1 MRKFKKGAARIVAV
15 VSMILMVSAVFTGCS
30 KTAKTSGADKSEAIS
45 SLKIGMS
52 FQEMN
57 NPYFVVMNEAIQD
70 AAKLVNAEL
79 YVTDARH
86 DVNKQISD
94 IEDMVIKGIDILLIN
109 PTDSVGVAGAVEA
122 AHNKGVKV
130 VAIDAQAEGPLDS
143 FVGSK
148 NYDAGVKAGEY
159 LAKYLGGSG
168 KVAILDGIPV
178 VPILERVAGFKDAI
192 SKYPEIKIVDVQ
204 NGKQER
210 DFALTVTENMIQA
223 NPDLNAVYSVND
235 GGALGSLAAIESSGK
250 DIALV
255 SVDGNPE
262 AVQAI
267 LKGGPFKAT
276 VAQYPRD
283 QVRIG
288 FGIALASYLGAHVPK
303 TVPVDVK
310 LLTKDNAEG
319 FHW

>member
-1 MRKFKKGAARIVAV
+1 MKRFGKTIAV
-15 VSMILMVSAVFTGCS
+15 ISMILLTGVFFGCS
-30 KTAKTSGADKSEAIS
+30 KEAPAADTAGAATAE
-45 SLKIGMS
+45 KIKMGMS
-52 FQEMN
+52 FQDMN
-57 NPYFVVMNEAIQD
+57 NPYFVTMHEAVEE
-70 AAKLVNAEL
+70 AAEALDAEL

-94 IEDMVIKGIDILLIN
+94 IEDMVIKGIEILLIN
-109 PTDSVGVAGAVEA
+109 PTDSVGVAGAVETA
-122 AHNKGVKV
+122 KKAGVIV
-130 VAIDAQAEGPLDS
+130 VAVDAQAEGPIDS

-148 NYDAGVKAGEY
+148 NYDAGLKAGEFMADY
-159 LAKYLGGSG
+159 LKGSG

-178 VPILERVAGFKDAI
+178 VPILERVRGFRDAVAN
-192 SKYPEIKIVDVQ
+192 YPGIEIVDVQ

-223 NPDLNAVYSVND
+223 HPELDAVFSVND

-255 SVDGNPE
+255 SVDGHPE
-262 AVQAI
+262 AVDAI
-267 LKGGPFKAT
+267 VKGTAFKAT

-288 FGIALASYLGAHVPK
+288 VGIAFARYLGAIVPN
-303 TVPVDVK
+303 VIPIDVK
-310 LLTKDNAEG
+310 LLTKENAKG
-319 FHW
+319 FSW